1 MEMIERIGVV
11 DTKHMICA
19 KMHMF
24 PKGTFSAGYVRK
36 IYRFPY
42 IYGTHLQ
49 IEYIR
54 DTRANYF
61 FLQSLGFTICCFE
74 NGLSQGT
81 PMRNHQSYVDYG
93 P

>member
-1 MEMIERIGVV
+1 MIYLTYFLGMPVEGVCMEMIERIGVV

-42 IYGTHLQ
+42 IYALQ
-49 IEYIR
+49 QIIIAYIR
-54 DTRANYF
+54 HTMANYF
-61 FLQSLGFTICCFE
+61 FFNF
-74 NGLSQGT
+74 
-81 PMRNHQSYVDYG
+81 
-93 P
+93 

>member
-36 IYRFPY
+36 IYRFTY
-42 IYGTHLQ
+42 IYALQ
-49 IEYIR
+49 QIIIYKLNILEIR
-54 DTRANYF
+54 WLIIF
-61 FLQSLGFTICCFE
+61 FFNF
-74 NGLSQGT
+74 
-81 PMRNHQSYVDYG
+81 
-93 P
+93 

>member
-1 MEMIERIGVV
+1 MPVEGVCMEMIERIGVV

-42 IYGTHLQ
+42 IYI

-54 DTRANYF
+54 DTMANYF
-61 FLQSLGFTICCFE
+61 FLQFLGFTICCFE
-74 NGLSQGT
+74 N
-81 PMRNHQSYVDYG
+81 
-93 P
+93 